1 MKIGAAFFS
10 FFVVCPALASA
21 QDMAPVALNS
31 LSQAPRAILG
41 AQVMDQHGH
50 LLGKVEKLQTD
61 QDGRP
66 SALAFMP
73 VNGTRLVVI
82 GAAATSYDGT
92 TVVADDQQPQI
103 AALAG
108 TQIAAQ

>member
-10 FFVVCPALASA
+10 IFVACPALAGA
-21 QDMAPVALNS
+21 EEMAPVALNS
-31 LSQAPRAILG
+31 LSQAPRAIAG
-41 AQVMDQHGH
+41 AQVVDQHGH

-73 VNGTRLVVI
+73 VNGKSLVVI
-82 GAAATSYDGT
+82 GAAAASYDGT
-92 TVVADDQQPQI
+92 TVVADEQQPQI
-103 AALAG
+103 AALSN
-108 TQIAAQ
+108 TKIAAQ